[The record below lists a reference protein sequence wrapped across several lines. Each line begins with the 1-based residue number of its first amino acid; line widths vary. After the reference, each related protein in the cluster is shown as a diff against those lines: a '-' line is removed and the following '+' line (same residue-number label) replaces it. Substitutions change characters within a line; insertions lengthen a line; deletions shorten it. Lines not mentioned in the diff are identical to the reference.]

1 MPKEK
6 KGFVDKRKWKVKN
19 NTTVKTAT
27 VSKNKKTKLRQSFK
41 ETGSQSNN
49 TDKEASKSSTLS
61 RTKKGKTKLTQLYNF
76 TDKDGSKTT
85 SYTKG
90 KKEKITRG
98 KKAERVYKR
107 KSKQI
112 ERQSN
117 RFDKKTNR
125 LVARRNKRMLKKKE

>member
-1 MPKEK
+1 MSHKVGHK
-6 KGFVDKRKWKVKN
+6 DKRAWKVKS
-19 NTTVKTAT
+19 NTTVKTAS
-27 VSKNKKTKLRQSFK
+27 VKKKGKEKLRQSFK

-61 RTKKGKTKLTQLYNF
+61 RTKKGKEKLTQLYSF

-85 SYTKG
+85 SYKKG

-98 KKAERVYKR
+98 KKAEKVYKR
-107 KSKQI
+107 KSKKI

-125 LVARRNKRMLKKKE
+125 LVARRVKTKK

>member
-1 MPKEK
+1 MAKK
-6 KGFVDKRKWKVKN
+6 KGEVDKRKWRVKSQ
-19 NTTVKTAT
+19 TDVKTSST
-27 VSKNKKTKLRQSFK
+27 TKRGKEKLRQSFK

-49 TDKEASKSSTLS
+49 TDKEASKSSTYQ

-76 TDKDGSKTT
+76 TDKDGNKTT

-90 KKEKITRG
+90 KKEKITKG

-117 RFDKKTNR
+117 RFDKKTKR
-125 LVARRNKRMLKKKE
+125 LVARRVKTKK